1 MVVAVIV
8 VEFVR
13 DTIALAGLFV
23 LFVTPVFDKMLF
35 AVTTADI
42 VAVFDAPPLPTDMVP
57 RIICFIAIPNG
68 VQFVLSAEGSVTPPP
83 FVFLTYAKNVI
94 GDIA

>member
-1 MVVAVIV
+1 MLVAVTV
-8 VEFVR
+8 VEFVKSIL
-13 DTIALAGLFV
+13 DAETLVPEFV
-23 LFVTPVFDKMLF
+23 VPRFDMMLF
-35 AVTTADI
+35 AVLTDDI

-68 VQFVLSAEGSVTPPP
+68 VQFVLSADGSVTPPP